1 MPPRRVIGIDAGGTK
16 LLGGVVDEQ
25 LVVHHRVRRT
35 WRGDDRGSTLD
46 TFVDAVEEIRAAA
59 PDVEAV
65 GFGIPSLVRPETG
78 ESVWSNHLPL
88 DDVPF
93 RDLMSERLGLPVH
106 VDNDA
111 NLALLAE
118 HRRGA
123 ARGTSHALMLAL
135 GTGIGGGIVIDG
147 KVYRGAT
154 GAAGELGHLVVD
166 LHGAECPGDC
176 PGHGCLEVVASGSAI
191 GLAGEAAGGE
201 RPESPIGRRLAAGDR
216 ISGQYVTEL
225 AHSGDEAAVAALG
238 AAGRRLGAGLTGL
251 VNVFNPEVIV
261 IGGGAVA
268 AGELL
273 LGPAREEVARH
284 ALPPSR
290 EAVRIVPAHF
300 GDESGMVGAAL
311 FALAGG
317 QG

>member
-35 WRGDDRGSTLD
+35 WRGADRGETLD
-46 TFVDAVEEIRAAA
+46 VFVDAVDEIRAAA
-59 PDVEAV
+59 RDVEAV
-65 GFGIPSLVRPETG
+65 GFGIPSLVSPDG
-78 ESVWSNHLPL
+78 ASVWSNHLPL

-93 RDLMSERLGLPVH
+93 RDLMSERLGLPVF
-106 VDNDA
+106 VDNDS

-123 ARGTSHALMLAL
+123 ARGTRHALMIAL

-147 KVYRGAT
+147 RIYRGAG

-166 LHGAECPGDC
+166 LHGPDCPGDC
-176 PGHGCLEVVASGSAI
+176 PGRGCLEVLASGNAI
-191 GLAGEAAGGE
+191 GAEGHTAAELLPDSALGH
-201 RPESPIGRRLAAGDR
+201 RLA
-216 ISGQYVTEL
+216 SGAQVSGEYVTEL
-225 AHSGDEAAVAALG
+225 AHSGDEPAMQALATVG
-238 AAGRRLGAGLTGL
+238 QRLGAGLTGL

-261 IGGGAVA
+261 VGGGAVA
-268 AGELL
+268 AGDLL
-273 LGPAREEVARH
+273 LEPARAVVAER
-284 ALPPSR
+284 ALPPSAA
-290 EAVRIVPAHF
+290 AVRIVPAHF

-311 FALAGG
+311 FALEKGDA
-317 QG
+317 

>member
-25 LVVHHRVRRT
+25 LVVHHRVHRI
-35 WRGDDRGSTLD
+35 WRGADRGETLD
-46 TFVDAVEEIRAAA
+46 IFVEAVEEVRAAA

-65 GFGIPSLVRPETG
+65 GFGIPSLIDPETG
-78 ESVWSNHLPL
+78 VSLWSNHLPL
-88 DDVPF
+88 DGVPF

-118 HRRGA
+118 ARRGA
-123 ARGTSHALMLAL
+123 ARRARYALMLAL
-135 GTGIGGGIVIDG
+135 GTGIGGGILIDG
-147 KVYRGAT
+147 RVYRGAA

-166 LHGAECPGDC
+166 ADGAECPGDC
-176 PGHGCLEVVASGSAI
+176 PGRGCLEVVASGNTI
-191 GLAGEAAGGE
+191 GQEGELVGREA
-201 RPESPIGRRLAAGDR
+201 PESALGRRLAAGAE
-216 ISGQYVTEL
+216 ISGQFVTEL
-225 AHSGDEAAVAALG
+225 AHSGDPAAMAVLESV
-238 AAGRRLGAGLTGL
+238 GRRLGAGLTGL
-251 VNVFNPEVIV
+251 VNAFNPEVV
-261 IGGGAVA
+261 VVGGGAVS

-273 LGPAREEVARH
+273 LGPARAVVAER

-300 GDESGMVGAAL
+300 GEESGMVGAAL

>member
-1 MPPRRVIGIDAGGTK
+1 
-16 LLGGVVDEQ
+16 
-25 LVVHHRVRRT
+25 
-35 WRGDDRGSTLD
+35 
-46 TFVDAVEEIRAAA
+46 
-59 PDVEAV
+59 
-65 GFGIPSLVRPETG
+65 
-78 ESVWSNHLPL
+78 
-88 DDVPF
+88 
-93 RDLMSERLGLPVH
+93 MSERLGLPVH

-147 KVYRGAT
+147 KVYRGAS

-191 GLAGEAAGGE
+191 GLAGEVAGGE
-201 RPESPIGRRLAAGDR
+201 RPDSPIGRRQAAGQAV
-216 ISGQYVTEL
+216 SGQYVTEL
-225 AHSGDEAAVAALG
+225 AHSGDDAAVAAL
-238 AAGRRLGAGLTGL
+238 AAVGRRLGAGLVGL

-268 AGELL
+268 AGDLL
-273 LGPAREEVARH
+273 LGPARDEVAEH
-284 ALPPSR
+284 ALPPAR

-311 FALAGG
+311 FALDGG

>member
-1 MPPRRVIGIDAGGTK
+1 MPPRRVIGVDAGGTK

-35 WRGDDRGSTLD
+35 WRGADRGETLD
-46 TFVDAVEEIRAAA
+46 VFVEAVEEVRAAA
-59 PDVEAV
+59 PEVEAV
-65 GFGIPSLVRPETG
+65 GFGIPSLVSPERG
-78 ESVWSNHLPL
+78 VSEWSNHLPL

-93 RDLMSERLGLPVH
+93 RDLMSERLGLPVF
-106 VDNDA
+106 VDNDS

-123 ARGTSHALMLAL
+123 ARGTRQALMLAL

-147 KVYRGAT
+147 KLYRGAG

-166 LHGAECPGDC
+166 MHGPDCPGDC
-176 PGHGCLEVVASGSAI
+176 PGQGCLEVVASGDAI
-191 GLAGEAAGGE
+191 GQAGVAAGVGSGE
-201 RPESPIGRRLAAGDR
+201 EV
-216 ISGQYVTEL
+216 SGQYVTEL
-225 AHSGDEAAVAALG
+225 AHAGDEAAVEALAAV
-238 AAGRRLGAGLTGL
+238 GRGLGAGLTSL

-273 LGPAREEVARH
+273 LGPARAVVAER
-284 ALPPSR
+284 ALPPSA

-311 FALAGG
+311 FALEGG
-317 QG
+317 EA